1 MNRKTVI
8 TFASAAAVVAAA
20 ILFFPERT
28 PQQPASPAQTVAA
41 ASVSDRISYFASHGW
56 EVEELAGRN
65 IVIPSDLSG
74 EYEEYVRMQDKQ
86 GLPLRKFA
94 GRDAVLYLYDVKNY
108 SPESRKMLAELIVCE
123 DTAVA
128 SMVYS
133 EDGGS
138 IRLSVD

>member
-1 MNRKTVI
+1 MKLKNI
-8 TFASAAAVVAAA
+8 ICLISAAALIAAVYL
-20 ILFFPERT
+20 IIPEKDES
-28 PQQPASPAQTVAA
+28 QPVYPESPAVST
-41 ASVSDRISYFASHGW
+41 VSDRISYFASHGW

>member
-1 MNRKTVI
+1 MKLRNI
-8 TFASAAAVVAAA
+8 ICLISAAALIAAVYL
-20 ILFFPERT
+20 IIPEKDES
-28 PQQPASPAQTVAA
+28 QPVYPESPAVST
-41 ASVSDRISYFASHGW
+41 VSDRISYFASHGW

>member
-1 MNRKTVI
+1 MKLRNI
-8 TFASAAAVVAAA
+8 ICLISAAALIAAVYL
-20 ILFFPERT
+20 IIPEKDE
-28 PQQPASPAQTVAA
+28 PQPVYPESPAVST
-41 ASVSDRISYFASHGW
+41 VSDRISYFASHGW

>member
-1 MNRKTVI
+1 MKLRNI
-8 TFASAAAVVAAA
+8 ICLISAAALIAAVYL
-20 ILFFPERT
+20 IIPEKDET
-28 PQQPASPAQTVAA
+28 QPVYPESPAVST
-41 ASVSDRISYFASHGW
+41 VSDRISYFASHGW